1 MDFEGE
7 LLNERLM
14 AKRGREITLH
24 RARKERLGRLRDL
37 AVQMLQLM
45 PQGLTMEK
53 ECEEIK
59 RLIDEV
65 QTINKKVRE

>member
-1 MDFEGE
+1 
-7 LLNERLM
+7 
-14 AKRGREITLH
+14 LH